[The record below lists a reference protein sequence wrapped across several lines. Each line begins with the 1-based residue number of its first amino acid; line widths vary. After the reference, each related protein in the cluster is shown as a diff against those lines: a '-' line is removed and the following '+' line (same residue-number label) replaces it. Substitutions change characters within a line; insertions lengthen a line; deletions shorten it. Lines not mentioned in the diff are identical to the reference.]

1 MRTYQPTLRD
11 ITEMYL
17 RRRLPFSLVCALVLA
32 CGGAYLLIKQPV
44 YESKASLVLHF
55 DSQSVPDI
63 DRMRTPSQM
72 DGSNEHREI
81 LYTDADILRSRDRA
95 HEVIEAVGLSRLYP
109 NIAKMQVTDA
119 HKMDLA
125 EGAFAND
132 LVVDE
137 GLQSDVL
144 NLSLFNP
151 DAAVAKDAL
160 QKLIDRFYAQ
170 EADVYAN
177 PQITFAESE
186 SRTARQKL
194 TQAQNDLAAF
204 KASYQIADPQQQE
217 SQLLG
222 ARTDV
227 ENRIRLAQSQLL
239 EAQQRESALK
249 ELLADIPQNTSSSAA
264 GEQFRTVDDAETAL
278 DALKAKRSEM
288 SSNYLPTSEVF
299 KRIDAQ
305 IGSLQAAVS
314 ERGREARSRSATK
327 PNEVYQSI
335 KTDYVRAQATV
346 AAALEPQGVL
356 NKQLD
361 DLNKRLNDLEAQ
373 RNRFDDLTRAVQIQ
387 NDTYRTLAIRYETA
401 RVEANRNAQ
410 RISAAVV
417 IAAPTLPIQPARPR
431 RKMVA
436 LATLLAA
443 VLSGSALILLIEAF
457 DDRVRTA
464 ADVRRLL
471 ELPVVAT
478 FPEGR

>member
-11 ITEMYL
+11 ITELYL
-17 RRRLPFSLVCALVLA
+17 RRRLPFCLACALVLA
-32 CGGAYLLIKQPV
+32 CGGGYLLIKQPA

-95 HEVIEAVGLSRLYP
+95 HEVIEAIGLNRLYP
-109 NIAKMQVTDA
+109 NIAKMPVADA

-125 EGAFAND
+125 EGAFGSD

-151 DAAVAKDAL
+151 DAGVAKDAL

-170 EADVYAN
+170 EADVYSN
-177 PQITFAESE
+177 PQITFAENEARS
-186 SRTARQKL
+186 ARQKL

-217 SQLLG
+217 SQLLL

-239 EAQQRESALK
+239 EAQQRQSALK
-249 ELLADIPQNTSSSAA
+249 ELLADIPQTTSSSAA

-278 DALKAKRSEM
+278 DALRAKRSEM

-305 IGSLQAAVS
+305 IDSLQSAVKT
-314 ERGREARSRSATK
+314 RNGEAHSRSATK

-373 RNRFDDLTRAVQIQ
+373 RNRFDDLTRSVQIQ

-417 IAAPTLPIQPARPR
+417 IAAPTLPVQPARPR
-431 RKMVA
+431 RKIVA

-478 FPEGR
+478 FPEGT